1 MDTAVHETGMRGALA
16 LYIEK
21 RYIRKITKVF
31 ESLSIPL
38 RLVDASG
45 QCIAPEGGSDF
56 VLPETVLS
64 PSINHRIGRSLCR
77 GLDMNPPVYLIT
89 EASGTSVEDL
99 LTVADAMLMT
109 MLKSSYSISSCSDVY
124 RRVLRQELSS
134 MELTS
139 HVNEHQIAI
148 DAKRCVMLFRFEN
161 VEKNA
166 YALLGELM
174 PLADSDVLVE
184 MNHSSVALVKD
195 MRGVDGMDELDQF
208 AQAVRETVMEEAA
221 LNVTVGI
228 GEEKNTLMLLG
239 QSYAEAKR
247 ALEVGYL
254 FHPEDGIYVYSRMLL
269 ERFLMGIPQEDCQH
283 FHSLL
288 FNRKT
293 ARLFNEEM
301 LQTIDMFFRK
311 DLNLSDTAR
320 QLFIHRNTL
329 VYRLD
334 KVLRLTGLDLRHF
347 DDAVT
352 FKILYELSK
361 CGKEKASAL
370 E

>member
-1 MDTAVHETGMRGALA
+1 M
-16 LYIEK
+16 YIEK
-21 RYIRKITKVF
+21 RHIRKITKLF
-31 ESLSIPL
+31 ESLSISI
-38 RLVDASG
+38 RLVDSSG
-45 QCIAPEGGSDF
+45 QCIAPEGGNDF
-56 VLPETVLS
+56 AMPDNVLS
-64 PSINHRIGRSLCR
+64 PSINHRVGRSLCR
-77 GLDMNPPVYLIT
+77 GLDMNPPVYLVT

-134 MELTS
+134 MEINS
-139 HVNEHQIAI
+139 HVTEHQIPV
-148 DAKRCVMLFRFEN
+148 DMKRCVMVFRLEHA
-161 VEKNA
+161 EKSA
-166 YALLGELM
+166 YTVLGELM
-174 PLADSDVLVE
+174 PLNDSDVLVE
-184 MNHSSVALVKD
+184 MNRSSAALVKD
-195 MRGVDGMDELDQF
+195 MDGVDGIEELTQF
-208 AQAVRETVMEEAA
+208 AMAVRETVMEEAG
-221 LNVTVGI
+221 LSVTVGI
-228 GEEKNTLMLLG
+228 GEEKNTLMQLG
-239 QSYAEAKR
+239 ESYGEAKR
-247 ALEVGYL
+247 ALEVGFL
-254 FHPEDGIYVYSRMLL
+254 FHPEKCIYDYAHLLL
-269 ERFLMGIPQEDCQH
+269 ERFLMGIPSEDCQH

-293 ARLFNEEM
+293 SKLFNDEM

-334 KVLRLTGLDLRHF
+334 KVQRVTGLDLRHF

-352 FKILYELSK
+352 FKILNELNK
-361 CGKEKASAL
+361 CGKEKPSAV

>member
-1 MDTAVHETGMRGALA
+1 M
-16 LYIEK
+16 YIEK
-21 RYIRKITKVF
+21 RHIRKITKVF
-31 ESLSIPL
+31 EGLSIPI

-45 QCIAPEGGSDF
+45 QCIAPEGGNDF
-56 VLPETVLS
+56 NLPDTVLS
-64 PSINHRIGRSLCR
+64 PSINHKVGRSLCR
-77 GLDMNPPVYLIT
+77 GLDMNPPVYLVT

-134 MELTS
+134 MEINS
-139 HVNEHQIAI
+139 HVAEHQIPV
-148 DAKRCVMLFRFEN
+148 DMKRCVMVFRLEHT
-161 VEKNA
+161 EKSA
-166 YALLGELM
+166 YTILGELM
-174 PLADSDVLVE
+174 PLGDSDVLVE
-184 MNHSSVALVKD
+184 MNRSSAALIKD
-195 MRGVDGMDELDQF
+195 MQGVDGIEELTQF
-208 AQAVRETVMEEAA
+208 ALAVRETVMEEAA
-221 LNVTVGI
+221 LSVTVGI
-228 GEEKNTLMLLG
+228 GEEKNTLMQLG
-239 QSYAEAKR
+239 ESYAEAKR
-247 ALEVGYL
+247 ALEVGFL
-254 FHPEDGIYVYSRMLL
+254 FHPEKCIYDYAHLLL
-269 ERFLMGIPQEDCQH
+269 ERFLMGIPPEDCQH

-288 FNRKT
+288 FNRRTSK
-293 ARLFNEEM
+293 LFNEEM

-334 KVLRLTGLDLRHF
+334 KVQRLTGLDLRHF

-352 FKILYELSK
+352 FKILNELSK
-361 CGKEKASAL
+361 CGKEKPAAV

>member
-1 MDTAVHETGMRGALA
+1 M
-16 LYIEK
+16 YIEK
-21 RYIRKITKVF
+21 RHIRKITKVF
-31 ESLSIPL
+31 DSLSIAL

-56 VLPETVLS
+56 ALPETVLS
-64 PSINHRIGRSLCR
+64 PSINHHIGRSICR
-77 GLDMNPPVYLIT
+77 GLDMNPPVYLVT

-99 LTVADAMLMT
+99 LTVADAMLMN

-124 RRVLRQELSS
+124 RRVLRQELGST
-134 MELTS
+134 ELTT
-139 HVNEHQIAI
+139 HANEHQIAVN
-148 DAKRCVMLFRFEN
+148 AKRCVMLFRLDSTD
-161 VEKNA
+161 KNA

-174 PLADSDVLVE
+174 PLTDTDVLVE
-184 MNHSSVALVKD
+184 MNRSSAALIKD
-195 MRGVDGMDELDQF
+195 MQGVDGIEELKQY
-208 AQAVRETVMEEAA
+208 AMAVRETVMEELG
-221 LNVTVGI
+221 LNVSVGI
-228 GEEKNTLMLLG
+228 GEERNTLSLLG

-247 ALEVGYL
+247 ALEIGGL
-254 FHPEDGIYVYSRMLL
+254 FHPEECIYIFSHMLL

-288 FNRKT
+288 FNRRT
-293 ARLFNEEM
+293 AKLFNEEM

-347 DDAVT
+347 DDAIT
-352 FKILYELSK
+352 FKILYELNK
-361 CGKEKASAL
+361 CGKEKTL
-370 E
+370 PQE

>member
-1 MDTAVHETGMRGALA
+1 M
-16 LYIEK
+16 YIEK
-21 RYIRKITKVF
+21 RHIRKITKLF
-31 ESLSIPL
+31 HSLTIPL

-45 QCIAPEGGSDF
+45 QCIAPEDGNDF
-56 VLPETVLS
+56 EMPDSALS

-77 GLDMNPPVYLIT
+77 GLDMNPPVYLVT

-139 HVNEHQIAI
+139 HVNEHQIAV
-148 DAKRCVMLFRFEN
+148 DMQRCVLLFRFEN
-161 VEKNA
+161 IEKSA
-166 YALLGELM
+166 YSILGELM
-174 PLADSDVLVE
+174 PLSDGDVLVE
-184 MNHSSVALVKD
+184 MNHASAALIKD
-195 MRGVDGMDELDQF
+195 MEGVDGIEELTQY

-221 LNVTVGI
+221 LNVNVGI
-228 GEEKNTLMLLG
+228 GEEKNTLTQLG

-254 FHPEDGIYVYSRMLL
+254 FHPEDCIYIYSHMLL

-288 FNRKT
+288 FNRRT
-293 ARLFNEEM
+293 AKLFNEEM

-352 FKILYELSK
+352 FKILYELNK
-361 CGKEKASAL
+361 CGKDRPSAV